1 MCADALNKCEAD
13 GMFKNF
19 VWTNPDYT
27 LTSAKQDHEKK
38 RASGRKKVGI
48 RAPVMEMAQ
57 RYSNL
62 IRTLGSGGKQ
72 NQGRYILDLKHLTLR
87 ENQWVNTVPAF
98 RSLMKEL
105 GHHLIL
111 NRWDEMDPDFVQV

>member
-57 RYSNL
+57 QYSDL
-62 IRTLGSGGKQ
+62 IRTEMAQQYS
-72 NQGRYILDLKHLTLR
+72 DLIRTDLVESRTRVDTFLT
-87 ENQWVNTVPAF
+87 
-98 RSLMKEL
+98 
-105 GHHLIL
+105 
-111 NRWDEMDPDFVQV
+111 